1 MKQTTRSLL
10 GALHLRRGN
19 APGITLLSAVLALL
33 LLSGCSLFLGTE
45 STVEAPTPPPG
56 ETTAAPAVAQPNPTP
71 QPGGLVVAAGDA
83 LGPIS
88 PFVYGSGYGPWVS
101 VPFDL
106 LGAAESSGVTMLRFP
121 GGEFGDRNDLRP
133 TEIDRFITLTRSMG
147 AEPTINARLRGGTP
161 EGAADLV
168 RYVNIEQGYGVTYWA
183 VGNEPNLYPDDYTAE
198 QFVADWRPIAEAMLA
213 VDPTIQL
220 IGPEVSQFTGGDGPG
235 PGDSHVFLD
244 AFLAAHGD
252 LVDVVTVHRYPF
264 GALDGT
270 QAPAEELLASSAE
283 WDRLIPDLRER
294 VRRITGRDIPVGV
307 TEINSYWTHDI
318 FGETT
323 PDSYLSALWLG
334 DVIGRMIGQ
343 DVAIMTHFLLTS
355 KDNQGG
361 YGLIG
366 NGTVRPSYYVYQL
379 YQHFGSERLY
389 SASGDE
395 LVQLLAARRDDGA
408 LTLLAINRNPETAEM
423 PLSLLGHPGGTAEL
437 FRMDEARVADGTA
450 GQPAGTA
457 EVRDGGTLTLPGH
470 SMTLFVL
477 P

>member
-1 MKQTTRSLL
+1 
-10 GALHLRRGN
+10 
-19 APGITLLSAVLALL
+19 
-33 LLSGCSLFLGTE
+33 
-45 STVEAPTPPPG
+45 
-56 ETTAAPAVAQPNPTP
+56 
-71 QPGGLVVAAGDA
+71 
-83 LGPIS
+83 
-88 PFVYGSGYGPWVS
+88 

-106 LGAAESSGVTMLRFP
+106 LGAAEASGVTMLRFP
-121 GGEFGDRNDLRP
+121 GGEFGDRNDLRA
-133 TEIDRFITLTRSMG
+133 TEIDRFITLARSMN
-147 AEPTINARLRGGTP
+147 AEPTIHVRLRGGTP
-161 EGAADLV
+161 EQAADLV
-168 RYVNIEQGYGVTYWA
+168 RYVNIEKGYGVTYWA
-183 VGNEPNLYPDDYTAE
+183 VGNEPNLYPDDYSAE
-198 QFVADWRPIAEAMLA
+198 QFVADWRPIAEAMRA
-213 VDPTIQL
+213 VDPTIKL
-220 IGPEVSQFTGGDGPG
+220 IGPEVSQYTGGDGPG

-270 QAPAEELLASSAE
+270 QATADELLAASAE

-294 VRRITGRDIPVGV
+294 VRRTAGRDIPVGV
-307 TEINSYWTHDI
+307 TEINSYWSHDI
-318 FGETT
+318 YGETT

-366 NGTVRPSYYVYQL
+366 NNTVRPSYYVYQL
-379 YQHFGSERLY
+379 YQRFGQERLY
-389 SASGDE
+389 SASGDA

-408 LTLLAINRNPETAEM
+408 LTLLAVNRSAETAEM
-423 PLSLLGHPGGTAEL
+423 PLTLLDHPGGTADL

-457 EVRDGGTLTLPGH
+457 EVRDGGALTLPPY
-470 SMTLFVL
+470 SMSLFVL